1 MASPGEKE
9 LASHGRNLRDEAS
22 REHEMPGEQNYSSF
36 SLMSPCFPCAISPLL
51 PCSQRSDPWAG
62 SSLSAGL
69 ISPLWK
75 SQFLLPKHV
84 DYPLQEPLSQLLGVS
99 FLWQ

>member
-9 LASHGRNLRDEAS
+9 LASLGRNPRDEAN
-22 REHEMPGEQNYSSF
+22 RQHEMPEEQNHSGF

-51 PCSQRSDPWAG
+51 PCSQPSDPWAG
-62 SSLSAGL
+62 SSLRPGL

-75 SQFLLPKHV
+75 SQFLPPGHV
-84 DYPLQEPLSQLLGVS
+84 DYPLQEPLSQLLGLSV
-99 FLWQ
+99 LWH